1 MTNSGCDTDLEGCRL
16 FTRHWLQRTL
26 VLLALILLLPH
37 RPLKAQT
44 ANGRILGTVTDT
56 QGSAIPAAQ
65 VTVTNVGTG
74 VVWSSV
80 TDSRGAYHVADL
92 PIGQYTV
99 TVSYPGFTK
108 TVTNAE
114 PLNINQS
121 LLINVQMHVGAVSQS
136 VEVNANASQVETQVP
151 TVGGLVTGAPIQ
163 NLPLNGRD
171 TLSLAITQPGVVPTP
186 GVGGT
191 ATSGQ
196 FSIAGGRPDS
206 VLYLLNGGINNSVT
220 SGLAVFDPNP
230 DTIAEFRVL
239 ENNYTAEYGHSAGGV
254 ISEQT
259 KSGTNRWH
267 GSAFDYLRN
276 TDFDANTFFDNE
288 QPALGLPAIS
298 RPNLKR
304 NQFGGTLGGPVLK
317 NKLFFFFGYEGQ
329 RQNQTQ
335 TGQLVDVYTPAELTG
350 NFSQADNGAP
360 DPNVKSFLAVNPY
373 FQPNSGQASQGIIA
387 PSSID
392 PVAQAYIKAGLIPST
407 PSGTLVPTGAFEDNF
422 DQYIGHIDYY
432 ASDKDRFS
440 LVLGKQSATT
450 TDPLGV
456 TGDSYNSE
464 TSDVPGYGSA
474 TDTSDDF
481 LNFAW
486 TRTISPTEL
495 NVARATVERLYYDGV
510 PTSSPPVGSALG
522 VNINSDDY
530 FGPQDISWD
539 SAGMQI
545 GFNPNIP
552 DTKADTTFAF
562 SDMFTWIHGRNTW
575 SFGASFT
582 DVRERS
588 HYIYQTNGAFEFDG
602 GGTGIGSGNDLADF
616 LMGLPDYF
624 YESAAGINGE
634 YQHEYTAFGE
644 DSWQVSP
651 NLTLTMGLRYE
662 YYSPETD
669 PAGQSFDYIP
679 GLISQRFTNA
689 PPGLVVPGDPGAPKG
704 WYFPDHLDWAPRF
717 GFAWDV
723 TGDGKTSLRGGAG
736 VFYDS
741 LNGWMADWDDDVPP
755 FWGSSFIEYYAPN
768 TNVNTGVNYGFT
780 GAPGIMADPYGASA
794 VYSTA
799 VADPFPSKPP
809 PRNLDFVAE
818 GYDPFNPSVD
828 FVDPHLRTP
837 YIYQYNLTLQRQL
850 APGLMAEIGYVGNL
864 SKHGITWADENPIV
878 PSTITCSATNSSGQ
892 CTALSGERMANLE
905 LGAAGISDC
914 GGPCFSPMTTFDN
927 LVNGNYNALVAS
939 LTKQT
944 GNVRHFGSAFFTAS
958 FTWSHGLDNGSEWD
972 SRNAT
977 SDIHFPAADPNA
989 EYGNSDIDLPYRFV
1003 LSGGWTLPFD
1013 RWWTNGPKRLLGGW
1027 TLYPILS
1034 VQSGSPID
1042 MSVYPGGDPQSNPG
1056 PSGYGDRNAER
1067 PDRLT
1072 SSIQIFNPSR
1082 VQTITDAEGNTITGN
1097 FYFNPADF
1105 GVDPCIVSSSYDT
1118 CPLGFYGTYRR
1129 NSIIGP
1135 GWSNLDLTLAKE
1147 IPLTESVNL
1156 TFRADAF
1163 NLFNQAEFEN
1173 PPASSTRVTSSTFG
1187 VISSTLPQ
1195 RVLQL
1200 ALRLD
1205 F

>member
-1 MTNSGCDTDLEGCRL
+1 MNSLGSDAALKRYSVL
-16 FTRHWLQRTL
+16 PRHWLQGAF
-26 VLLALILLLPH
+26 VLLLCIVLFPLPS
-37 RPLKAQT
+37 LKAQNAT
-44 ANGRILGTVTDT
+44 GTILGNVTDT
-56 QGSAIPAAQ
+56 QGAAIAAAK
-65 VTVTNVGTG
+65 VTVTNVETG
-74 VVWSSV
+74 VNWSAV
-80 TDSRGAYHVADL
+80 TDSRGAYRIPDL
-92 PIGQYTV
+92 PIGNYSATV
-99 TVSYPGFTK
+99 TYPGFTQV
-108 TVTNAE
+108 VTSAQA
-114 PLNINQS
+114 LNINQS

-136 VEVNANASQVETQVP
+136 VEVNANATQVETQVP

-191 ATSGQ
+191 ATSGD

-220 SGLAVFDPNP
+220 AGTAVFDANP

-254 ISEQT
+254 VSEET

-276 TDFDANTFFDNE
+276 TDFDANTFFNNE
-288 QPALGLPAIS
+288 QPALGLPAIP

-304 NQFGGTLGGPVLK
+304 NQFGGTVGGPVLK

-329 RQNQTQ
+329 RQNQTE
-335 TGQLVDVYTPAELTG
+335 TGQLVDVYTPAELAG

-360 DPNVKSFLAVNPY
+360 DPNVVSFLEANPY
-373 FQPNSGQASQGIIA
+373 FQPNAALAAQGIIA
-387 PSSID
+387 SID

-407 PSGTLVPTGAFEDNF
+407 PTGTLVPTASFLDNF
-422 DQYIGHIDYY
+422 DQYVGRVDYY
-432 ASDKDRFS
+432 ASSKDRLS
-440 LVLGKQSATT
+440 LVLGRQSTPT
-450 TDPLGV
+450 SDPLGV
-456 TGDSYNSE
+456 NGDTYNSG
-464 TSDVPGYGSA
+464 TSDVPGYGSQ
-474 TDTSDDF
+474 TTTID
-481 LNFAW
+481 NFANLAW

-495 NVARATVERLYYDGV
+495 NVARATVERLNYNGT
-510 PTSSPPVGSALG
+510 PTSSPSSGSTLG

-552 DTKADTTFAF
+552 DSKADTTFGF
-562 SDMFTWIHGRNTW
+562 SDAFTWIRGRNTW
-575 SFGASFT
+575 NFGASFT

-588 HYIYQTNGAFEFDG
+588 KYTYQTNGAFEFDG
-602 GGTGIGSGNDLADF
+602 GGTGIGSSNDLADF

-624 YESAAGINGE
+624 YESARGVNGQ
-634 YQHEYTAFGE
+634 YQHEYAAFGQ
-644 DSWQVSP
+644 DSWQVTP
-651 NLTLTMGLRYE
+651 HLTLTMGLRYE

-669 PAGQSFDYIP
+669 PAGATFDYIP
-679 GLISQRFTNA
+679 GLVSQRFEYA

-755 FWGSSFIEYYAPN
+755 FWGSSYIEYYAPA
-768 TNVNTGVNYGFT
+768 TSTSGVNYGFT
-780 GAPGIMADPYGASA
+780 GAPGIMGNPYGASA
-794 VYSTA
+794 IYSTA
-799 VADPFPSKPP
+799 TGDPFPSTPP
-809 PRNLDFVAE
+809 PKNLSFINE
-818 GYDPFNPSVD
+818 GYVPFNTSVY
-828 FVDPHLRTP
+828 FVDPHMRTP

-850 APGLMAEIGYVGNL
+850 APTLMAEIGYVGNL
-864 SKHGITWADENPIV
+864 SKHGITWAAENPIV
-878 PSTITCSATNSSGQ
+878 PSTITCSAMVSGQ
-892 CTALSGERMANLE
+892 CTALSGERADNVA
-905 LGAAGISDC
+905 LGAAGIAAC
-914 GGPCFSPMTTFDN
+914 GGPCYSPMTTFDN

-944 GNVRHFGSAFFTAS
+944 GDVPHFGTAFFTAS

-972 SRNAT
+972 SRNGTA
-977 SDIHFPAADPNA
+977 DIHFPAADPNA

-1013 RWWTNGPKRLLGGW
+1013 QLWTNGPKRLLGGW

-1042 MSVYPGGDPQSNPG
+1042 MSVYEGGNSQSNPG
-1056 PSGYGDRNAER
+1056 PSGYGDRNAVR

-1072 SSIQIFNPSR
+1072 SSVQIFNPR
-1082 VQTITDAEGNTITGN
+1082 QVQTIGNTEGN

-1105 GVDPCIVSSSYDT
+1105 GVDPCIVSSSYNT

-1135 GWSNLDLTLAKE
+1135 GWSNLDLSLAKK
-1147 IPLTESVNL
+1147 IPLTESVSL
-1156 TFRADAF
+1156 TFRAEAF
-1163 NLFNQAEFEN
+1163 NLFNHAEFQN
-1173 PPASSTRVTSSTFG
+1173 PPASATNVSSPTFG

-1195 RVLQL
+1195 RILQL